1 MKSWNA
7 RLREAIVDVFD
18 DRDLEL
24 LSADIGVDYDT
35 LEGTSRPKKAYELVD
50 YCARS
55 GRIVELVDLA
65 ASRRLHSGV
74 DWAAFRAVAV
84 ATPEAF
90 RLLPAMPFTE
100 ASASTALTPVALA
113 NPAVSAALRIG
124 FIAGAL
130 LILLLGCAF
139 SAGIAFGSGSLPL
152 GPRPA
157 PDRASASAVKRA
169 ADGTPVGGT
178 LNVAL
183 TDGAATALAD
193 DAMRAS
199 GVKDVKDVG
208 VRFAANGDMIVTAD
222 VAQLGG
228 RQVALIYN
236 LSTESGR
243 LNATLE
249 GAAVN
254 VLGNNESSFGWVAV
268 PAGLLTSVPAVASSQ
283 TQLNRELNSYSVKS
297 LAVQQGTLR
306 LSATRLR

>member
-1 MKSWNA
+1 MESWNA
-7 RLREAIVDVFD
+7 RLRDALVTYFD
-18 DRDLEL
+18 DVSIEL
-24 LSADIGVDYDT
+24 LSADIGVDYET
-35 LEGTSRPKKAYELVD
+35 LEGTSRPKKAFELVD

-55 GRIVELVDLA
+55 GRIVELIDMA
-65 ASRRLHSGV
+65 AARRPQAPAGWS
-74 DWAAFRAVAV
+74 AFRAVAV
-84 ATPEAF
+84 ATPDAY
-90 RLLPAMPFTE
+90 RLVAAGPVNGGAVTTP
-100 ASASTALTPVALA
+100 LTPAALA
-113 NPAVSAALRIG
+113 NPAVTAALRIG

-157 PDRASASAVKRA
+157 PDRAAASAVKRA

-199 GVKDVKDVG
+199 GVRDVKDVG

-243 LNATLE
+243 LNANLE

-268 PAGLLTSVPAVASSQ
+268 PAGLITSVPAVASSQ
-283 TQLNRELNSYSVKS
+283 TQLNRELNNYSVKS
-297 LAVQQGTLR
+297 LAVQQGGFR

>member
-1 MKSWNA
+1 MESWNA
-7 RLREAIVDVFD
+7 RLREALVAAFD
-18 DRDLEL
+18 DAGLEL
-24 LSADIGVDYDT
+24 LSADIGVDYET
-35 LEGTSRPKKAYELVD
+35 LEGTSRPKKAFELVD

-55 GRIVELVDLA
+55 GRILPLIDMA
-65 ASRRLHSGV
+65 AARRPHASA
-74 DWAAFRAVAV
+74 DWPAFRAAAI
-84 ATPEAF
+84 ATPESF
-90 RLLPAMPFTE
+90 RLVAATSVADGSSPA
-100 ASASTALTPVALA
+100 ALTSAALA
-113 NPAVSAALRIG
+113 NPAITAALKVG

-130 LILLLGCAF
+130 LILMLGCAF

-157 PDRASASAVKRA
+157 PDRASALAVKRA

-183 TDGAATALAD
+183 TDGAATALAE

-199 GVKDVKDVG
+199 GVKDVSDVG
-208 VRFAANGDMIVTAD
+208 VRFAANGDMIVTGD

-243 LNATLE
+243 LSANLE

-254 VLGNNESSFGWVAV
+254 VLGNSESSFGWVAV
-268 PAGLLTSVPAVASSQ
+268 PAGFLTGVPSVASAQ
-283 TQLNRELNSYSVKS
+283 TQLNRELNNYSVKS
-297 LAVQQGTLR
+297 LAIQQGGLR
-306 LSATRLR
+306 LSATRMR